1 MMFVKHYFNAW
12 RLIVDTAVLYDPVF
26 VRIDQ
31 LLHDQ
36 GKQQKELIDYLSMA
50 RNTYVNWKTQ
60 KNKSYMKHINEI
72 ADFFNVSPNYL
83 IRGDE
88 PRGNN
93 SDYEN
98 ELIRHFRKLNSQN
111 SKIIFD
117 LIKALG
123 DSQK

>member
-1 MMFVKHYFNAW
+1 M
-12 RLIVDTAVLYDPVF
+12 DTAVLYDPVF

-72 ADFFNVSPNYL
+72 ADFFNISPNYL